1 MNRTSATTARSV
13 ITTVEKATTKLLKTT
28 VRIVAT
34 THQPKTTKHA
44 VKTTTL
50 ADLLRT
56 TTISLLDT
64 TPAEYDYSLEGLL
77 GSGGKDTGGSGSGG
91 DDTDGQG
98 SDSVTTMYGDPGVPT
113 ADYYYEASGSDAGSG
128 SGEPIDEQEPQ
139 RIFFG
144 VFFVLSFAAIILN
157 FYVSIFGRRM
167 RLAGIRWH
175 TIQINLFNMLQL
187 FLLVNSTDLSPW
199 KGFLHNDALTTD
211 QQAIE
216 NMTLSAF
223 YASMIFIIPTTV
235 ITYFFPSLSRTH
247 LFQWAIWLPLY
258 LALTVGAVL
267 IFFSNWWTLD
277 PETQNQ
283 TTWTSPLQGYQ
294 IFVLLAFHFLLVL
307 LFIAVI
313 VAIVLF
319 VVHASMHVGW
329 PTNTVSRRFF
339 RLSELLLFLVYAV
352 VIDGFHM
359 IRSGWNTAPFI
370 MEKVL
375 PIVIEWYTHRP
386 SSGDG
391 GAGGGT
397 PAPGDGGGGGGAIE
411 MPSIP
416 TFAFTFI
423 AWMEPSE
430 MLIPCIEWLC
440 TVACIKMYREQ
451 YIHLI
456 SCGAIYGDPKHGAF
470 EVVSRRIVGGK
481 GHSGMQK
488 KDARW
493 AAPSPARV
501 QPQAY
506 PAPVEVQQPP
516 SYTTTA

>member
-13 ITTVEKATTKLLKTT
+13 IATVEKATTKLLKTT

-34 THQPKTTKHA
+34 THKPKTTKHA

-56 TTISLLDT
+56 TTISLLDST
-64 TPAEYDYSLEGLL
+64 EYDYSYDGVLAT
-77 GSGGKDTGGSGSGG
+77 GGKDTGGEGSVAEDTGGQGSGSGAN
-91 DDTDGQG
+91 
-98 SDSVTTMYGDPGVPT
+98 MYGDPILSVP
-113 ADYYYEASGSDAGSG
+113 DYYEASGSGAGSG

-187 FLLVNSTDLSPW
+187 FLMVNSTDLSPW
-199 KGFLHNDALTTD
+199 KGFLHNDALTSD

-235 ITYFFPSLSRTH
+235 ITYFFPNLNRTH
-247 LFQWAIWLPLY
+247 LLQWAMWLPLY
-258 LALTVGAVL
+258 LALTIGAVL

-277 PETQNQ
+277 PETQNR

-307 LFIAVI
+307 LFISVI

-319 VVHASMHVGW
+319 VVHASMHAGW
-329 PTNTVSRRFF
+329 PTNTVSR
-339 RLSELLLFLVYAV
+339 
-352 VIDGFHM
+352 
-359 IRSGWNTAPFI
+359 
-370 MEKVL
+370 
-375 PIVIEWYTHRP
+375 
-386 SSGDG
+386 
-391 GAGGGT
+391 
-397 PAPGDGGGGGGAIE
+397 
-411 MPSIP
+411 
-416 TFAFTFI
+416 
-423 AWMEPSE
+423 
-430 MLIPCIEWLC
+430 
-440 TVACIKMYREQ
+440 
-451 YIHLI
+451 
-456 SCGAIYGDPKHGAF
+456 
-470 EVVSRRIVGGK
+470 
-481 GHSGMQK
+481 
-488 KDARW
+488 
-493 AAPSPARV
+493 
-501 QPQAY
+501 
-506 PAPVEVQQPP
+506 
-516 SYTTTA
+516 